1 MNMTYRLF
9 AWPTSYAMGVHALL
23 ADLDLEHEVRWVK
36 ILTDDLDPDFAQI
49 SPHGRVPVLE
59 TPDGPVFEAGA
70 IAQYLGERHAN
81 GSLVIAPHDHQRGP
95 FLQWMSYLG
104 TTLQPDVMIQFHPE
118 LYFEDTAT
126 RARFKAASM
135 SRLKTVLSTLEAA
148 LDPGPYF
155 FGERRTVL
163 DYVFALQAVWPEIYP
178 NGIEAYPAIER
189 QVETMLAR
197 PAVRSVY
204 EMHMTLSQTIDR
216 SGMRS

>member
-1 MNMTYRLF
+1 MTYRLF

-36 ILTDDLDPDFAQI
+36 ILTDDLDPDFSRI
-49 SPHGRVPVLE
+49 SPHGRVPVLQ

-70 IAQYLGERHAN
+70 IALYLGERHAD
-81 GSLVIAPHDHQRGP
+81 GSLVIPPNDSQRGA
-95 FLQWMSYLG
+95 FLQWMSYMG

-118 LYFEDTAT
+118 LYFEDAET

-135 SRLKTVLSTLEAA
+135 SRLKKVLSIIDAA

-155 FGERRTVL
+155 FGSRRTVL
-163 DYVFALQAVWPEIYP
+163 DYVFALQAVWPDIYP
-178 NGIEAYPAIER
+178 DSIDAYPAIRR
-189 QVETMLAR
+189 QVGTILER
-197 PAVRSVY
+197 PAVRAVY
-204 EMHMTLSQTIDR
+204 DMHMALSQTIDR